1 MSVLKY
7 FYFPLLLSPLW
18 STQAQGMLL
27 GWEFGLWWL
36 LSYVQTSGPP
46 EVWDI
51 KNVQHFCVFLVIQPQ
66 MCEEKKSW
74 CFQVNKRRWVVLDY
88 WHTHEVLLALKP
100 VYFVGAKAASYAACD
115 HSGQPGKNKLGF
127 HLWFPL
133 TIWGHF
139 CKILIAMLASPVS
152 KDFGADNFSSS
163 NFFVCLEEAH
173 ALLNIHW
180 EQTPRGG
187 CLLC

>member
-1 MSVLKY
+1 MYK
-7 FYFPLLLSPLW
+7 
-18 STQAQGMLL
+18 
-27 GWEFGLWWL
+27 
-36 LSYVQTSGPP
+36 QTSGPP

-152 KDFGADNFSSS
+152 KDFGADTFSSS